1 MVNKSIVYLFEY
13 GNLTK
18 IGITSNLV
26 SRLQAIN
33 AQSPV
38 DVICT
43 HICECEYAREVEL
56 EIHTEYAH
64 KRHHGEWFSL
74 SESDIEQIKNEYNFI
89 EHFVPRPPRRRRCIG
104 A

>member
-1 MVNKSIVYLFEY
+1 MNRKVIYLFASS
-13 GNLTK
+13 GLTK
-18 IGITSNLV
+18 IGITSNIVL
-26 SRLQAIN
+26 RLQAIN

-89 EHFVPRPPRRRRCIG
+89 EHFVQRPSRRRRCIG
-104 A
+104 T